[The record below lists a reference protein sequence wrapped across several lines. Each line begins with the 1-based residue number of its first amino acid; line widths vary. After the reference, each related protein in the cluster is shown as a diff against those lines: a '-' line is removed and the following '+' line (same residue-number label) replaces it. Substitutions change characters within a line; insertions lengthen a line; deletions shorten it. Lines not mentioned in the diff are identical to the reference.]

1 MFFASFCHKRKRGCG
16 GRVLSVNPSV
26 NFVDTSPT
34 GGDHPATPHAV
45 RFYASKALKG
55 VWGENKSF
63 PPTVFRNIL
72 LFRIFRQAEPLSV
85 LVLILAVLT
94 LLVLAVLL
102 ILLGSV
108 LVLLVLVILI

>member
-1 MFFASFCHKRKRGCG
+1 MFFASFCHKRKRGSTG
-16 GRVLSVNPSV
+16 AEPSYSARSAV
-26 NFVDTSPT
+26 
-34 GGDHPATPHAV
+34 TPHAV

-63 PPTVFRNIL
+63 PPTVFRNLL
-72 LFRIFRQAEPLSV
+72 LFRIFRQAEPLSI

-108 LVLLVLVILI
+108 LVLLILLVLVILI

>member
-16 GRVLSVNPSV
+16 GRA
-26 NFVDTSPT
+26 
-34 GGDHPATPHAV
+34 PATPHAV

-63 PPTVFRNIL
+63 PPTVFRNL
-72 LFRIFRQAEPLSV
+72 LMFRIFRQAEPLSV

-108 LVLLVLVILI
+108 LILLVLLVLLVLVILI

>member
-1 MFFASFCHKRKRGCG
+1 MFCGNYILHESLFEVYFFCVALDIIIYH
-16 GRVLSVNPSV
+16 
-26 NFVDTSPT
+26 
-34 GGDHPATPHAV
+34 HPATPHAV

-63 PPTVFRNIL
+63 PPTVFRNLL
-72 LFRIFRQAEPLSV
+72 LFRILRQAEPLSV

-108 LVLLVLVILI
+108 LILLILLVLVILI